1 MIEARH
7 IFIVGASRSG
17 TTMMGRILAKNVNIF
32 TFNEIHFFGTLWSS
46 KSIGKISYK
55 DAVKL
60 LSKLLCVQRESI
72 FQLNKHESFNAE
84 AKEILNTAIFNKYQ
98 DFQRYAKENKIDYIK
113 CYDSEFIKANTTYDA
128 IEIYKLFLL
137 YILKNSE
144 SKIACEQTPKN
155 IYYAK
160 EILKY
165 FPKSLIINMV
175 RDQRDVLLSQKNKW
189 KRRFLGASKI
199 PYIEALRSY
208 VNYHPIISARIWNSS
223 LLMTSELEK
232 NPRVKIILFE
242 KLLSSPEN
250 TIKEICSFL
259 SIDFDKNMLKIPV
272 VGSSTENDFDNKMQ
286 IDKMKINKWRRGGL
300 NNSEIYLSQLFSF
313 KMMNKFNYKIKR
325 FNYPP
330 FFVIFYI
337 LNFLIKL
344 FFSFLFNIRRT
355 ANIIEYIKKIFFP
368 KCK

>member
-72 FQLNKHESFNAE
+72 FQLNKHESFNTE
-84 AKEILNTAIFNKYQ
+84 AKKILNTH
-98 DFQRYAKENKIDYIK
+98 
-113 CYDSEFIKANTTYDA
+113 TTYDA

-144 SKIACEQTPKN
+144 SQIACEQTPKN
-155 IYYAK
+155 IYYIK

-199 PYIEALRSY
+199 PYIEALRIDVIFVLVFTSGLLG
-208 VNYHPIISARIWNSS
+208 IAKSKSS
-223 LLMTSELEK
+223 LF
-232 NPRVKIILFE
+232 NF
-242 KLLSSPEN
+242 SP
-250 TIKEICSFL
+250 
-259 SIDFDKNMLKIPV
+259 
-272 VGSSTENDFDNKMQ
+272 
-286 IDKMKINKWRRGGL
+286 
-300 NNSEIYLSQLFSF
+300 
-313 KMMNKFNYKIKR
+313 
-325 FNYPP
+325 
-330 FFVIFYI
+330 
-337 LNFLIKL
+337 
-344 FFSFLFNIRRT
+344 
-355 ANIIEYIKKIFFP
+355 
-368 KCK
+368 